1 MKFTSD
7 VYGTINGIRFY
18 KSTANTG
25 THVGNLWTAGGQLL
39 ASATFSGET
48 ASGWQSVSFS
58 KPVPILPGTTYVASY
73 FAPKGHTADDDYYL
87 YAESAARHHG
97 GDRRRQPSAA
107 RRAEHRDQ
115 RR

>member
-18 KSTANTG
+18 KSAANTG

-39 ASATFSGET
+39 ASATFTGET
-48 ASGWQSVSFS
+48 TSGWQSVSFS
-58 KPVPILPGTTYVASY
+58 KPVPILPDTTYVASY

-87 YAESAARHHG
+87 YENPQPATMGA
-97 GDRRRQPSAA
+97 DRRRQPAAA